1 MLNKKTLAIL
11 FAAAS
16 MSIAAP
22 AFADDDWYDDD
33 EIHYS
38 QNRQNFISHEQAAKA
53 AKAKIGAGAHV
64 TDVEFEKKYNGAF
77 FDVEVINAKG
87 QEFDVRVDAKT
98 GKIIYAKRDY

>member
-1 MLNKKTLAIL
+1 MFNKKTFAIL

-16 MSIAAP
+16 VGVASP
-22 AFADDDWYDDD
+22 ALADDWYDDD
-33 EIHYS
+33 EIHYE
-38 QNRQNFISHEQAAKA
+38 QNRQNFISHEQAANA

-64 TDVEFEKKYNGAF
+64 TDVEFEKKFNGAF
-77 FDVEVINAKG
+77 FDVEVVNAKG

>member
-1 MLNKKTLAIL
+1 MFNKKTFAIL

-16 MSIAAP
+16 VSFASP
-22 AFADDDWYDDD
+22 ALADDWHDDD
-33 EIHYS
+33 EIHYE
-38 QNRQNFISHEQAAKA
+38 QNRQNYISHEQAAQA
-53 AKAKIGAGAHV
+53 AQAKIGAGAHV

-77 FDVEVINAKG
+77 FDVEVVNAKG